1 MLKDGYHIVPLPAN
15 SMDKL
20 LINTELSDAWHAHCV
35 AKVLSYYNHKTTA
48 VIYCEADID
57 KQDLVW
63 VFLDGE
69 EVKWY

>member
-20 LINTELSDAWHAHCV
+20 LINTELIDAWHAHCV
-35 AKVLSYYNHKTTA
+35 AKVLSHYNQKVTL
-48 VIYCEADID
+48 VIYCEMQID
-57 KQDLVW
+57 KCDLVW

-69 EVKWY
+69 EIEWY

>member
-20 LINTELSDAWHAHCV
+20 LINTELSDAWQAHCV
-35 AKVLSYYNHKTTA
+35 AKVLSCYSHKVTA
-48 VIYCEADID
+48 VVYCEADID

-69 EVKWY
+69 EIKWY